1 MSEYLSIGGVCRLLG
16 ISLSTAYRRI
26 KAGTIVPAIRTSGGH
41 RRFERKI
48 VSPIGRA
55 DDAPLRIV
63 TYARVSSVDQK
74 NDLDVQGEKL
84 RRYVEER
91 YAGGSHLHI
100 SDLGS
105 GLNYR
110 KKGLNQLLA
119 LIMAGQIDVLVL
131 NHKDRLLRFG
141 AELVF
146 KLCSFK
152 GVVVEIVETSAV
164 ERSFEQELTVDVIEL
179 MTVFCARLYGKRSHR
194 NKKMFGGMDSALQC

>member
-1 MSEYLSIGGVCRLLG
+1 MAEYMSIGGVCRLLG

-26 KAGTIVPAIRTSGGH
+26 KAGTLVPAFRTSGGH
-41 RRFERKI
+41 RRFERKTFA
-48 VSPIGRA
+48 PDGRH
-55 DDAPLRIV
+55 DDAPLRVV

-74 NDLDVQGEKL
+74 NDLVVQGEKL

-110 KKGLNQLLA
+110 KKGLNNLLA
-119 LIMAGQIDVLVL
+119 LFMAGSVDVLVL

-146 KLCSFK
+146 KLCSFRN
-152 GVVVEIVETSAV
+152 VRVDIVEASPV
-164 ERSFEQELTVDVIEL
+164 ERSFEQELAVDVIEL
-179 MTVFCARLYGKRSHR
+179 MPVFCARLYGKRSHR
-194 NKKMFGGMDSALQC
+194 NKRMVGEDNYALQC

>member
-1 MSEYLSIGGVCRLLG
+1 MSELLSIGGVCRLLG

-26 KAGTIVPAIRTSGGH
+26 KAGTIVPAFRTSGGH
-41 RRFERKI
+41 RRFERKN
-48 VSPIGRA
+48 VVPDMKQG
-55 DDAPLRIV
+55 DAPLRIA

-74 NDLDVQGEKL
+74 NDLEVQSEKL
-84 RRYVEER
+84 QRYVGER
-91 YAGGSHLHI
+91 YAGGNHLHI

-119 LIMAGQIDVLVL
+119 LIMAGQIDILVL

-152 GVVVEIVETSAV
+152 GVVVEIVETSPV
-164 ERSFEQELTVDVIEL
+164 ERSFEQELAVDVIEL

-194 NKKMFGGMDSALQC
+194 NKKIIGETNQVLQC

>member
-26 KAGTIVPAIRTSGGH
+26 KAGTIVPAFRTCGGH
-41 RRFERKI
+41 RRFERK
-48 VSPIGRA
+48 VVTPCFRA
-55 DDAPLRIV
+55 VQTPLRVV
-63 TYARVSSVDQK
+63 TYARASSADQK
-74 NDLDVQGEKL
+74 QDLEVQSDKL

-91 YAGGSHLHI
+91 YAGGHHLHI

-119 LIMAGQIDVLVL
+119 LILAGQIDVLVL

-152 GVVVEIVETSAV
+152 NILVEIVEASPV
-164 ERSFEQELTVDVIEL
+164 ERSFEQELAVDVIEL

-194 NKKMFGGMDSALQC
+194 NKKNIAGTFALQL